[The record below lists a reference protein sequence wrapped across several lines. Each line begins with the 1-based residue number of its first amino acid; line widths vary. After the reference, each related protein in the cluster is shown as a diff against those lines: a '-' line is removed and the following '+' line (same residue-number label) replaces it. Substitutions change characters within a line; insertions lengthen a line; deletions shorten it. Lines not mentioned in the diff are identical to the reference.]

1 MPESIDFPR
10 NLPEP
15 GNVDRVKGVGQQ
27 PNESEKRKFTQ
38 LLEKEKEGKKEEKE
52 KEEPSP
58 PPVKRDEKTEPTGQS
73 TSTNGRGKFID
84 VTV

>member
-15 GNVDRVKGVGQQ
+15 GNVDRVQGVGQQ

-38 LLEKEKEGKKEEKE
+38 LLEKEKEGKKEE